1 MADKFDKTNTITVN
15 RNDKDGNEARPDFK
29 ADINIGGVR
38 YFASL
43 WQKDGDWGTFLA
55 GPVEKAD
62 DKYQPGAAPAEKPA
76 GDNPAVGPDG
86 KPYF

>member
-1 MADKFDKTNTITVN
+1 MAEFDKTNTISVN
-15 RNDKDGNEARPDFK
+15 RNDKGDNENRPDFK

-43 WQKDGDWGTFLA
+43 WQREGAYGTFLS

-62 DKYQPGAAPAEKPA
+62 DKYQPGASEPEAKAEPAKS
-76 GDNPAVGPDG
+76 DQQ
-86 KPYF
+86 YF